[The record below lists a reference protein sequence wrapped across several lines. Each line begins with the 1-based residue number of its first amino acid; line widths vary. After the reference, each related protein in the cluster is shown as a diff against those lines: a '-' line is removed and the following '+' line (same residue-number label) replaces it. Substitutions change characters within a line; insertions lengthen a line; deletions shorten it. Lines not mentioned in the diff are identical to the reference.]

1 MGFLIRKFLFRKKFD
16 NLMYWLMPNT
26 WIPLYTMVT
35 FTRTPYRKCIEG
47 KKWQDKVLDKLKN
60 IASMGFVM
68 ALAFNIYHMGI
79 SNLGISN
86 LGINSV
92 IQNTAN

>member
-1 MGFLIRKFLFRKKFD
+1 
-16 NLMYWLMPNT
+16 MPKT

-47 KKWQDKVLDKLKN
+47 KKWQDKVLDKLKK

-68 ALAFNIYHMGI
+68 ALALNIYHM
-79 SNLGISN
+79 GISN

-92 IQNTAN
+92 IQNTVN